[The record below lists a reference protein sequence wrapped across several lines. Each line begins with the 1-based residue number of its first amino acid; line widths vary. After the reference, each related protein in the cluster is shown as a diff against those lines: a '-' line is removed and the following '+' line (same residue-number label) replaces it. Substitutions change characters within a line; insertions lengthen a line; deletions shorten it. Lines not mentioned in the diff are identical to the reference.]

1 MHSEIDSIVLNAPV
15 ADVYAYCSRF
25 EELPRFITSLRD
37 VQKIDE
43 THFSFTSLLDGK
55 EQKTVLQIV
64 LRVPERRIAWQAI
77 SDNFPRGVV
86 LFEPLSDRTTE
97 ITVKL
102 RSSIEPATLA
112 KVTRDYLTN
121 FKRVVERDLNDVN
134 AESANN
140 GSLGVSRGPRSVK
153 IRFRRTAFGRKRTII
168 GQESLE
174 GQEIRTVDRLLFRLA
189 LAAYNLNQTAPGR
202 VCNGFCAAD
211 DVHLG
216 EDGFTVRLDGA
227 FTNKQS

>member
-1 MHSEIDSIVLNAPV
+1 MAQHYVLLTASASARELGFQMPLSDATKGRIPLSLKGEFLLPPLGDWKISPPLLCQELRRGLTLSRYMEPGAADITPAGRQPTRSKKETESAPLDAQSKIDSIVLNAPV

-43 THFSFTSLLDGK
+43 THFSFTSLLDSE
-55 EQKTVLQIV
+55 EQKTVLRIV

-121 FKRVVERDLNDVN
+121 FKRFVE
-134 AESANN
+134 AA
-140 GSLGVSRGPRSVK
+140 
-153 IRFRRTAFGRKRTII
+153 ATI
-168 GQESLE
+168 
-174 GQEIRTVDRLLFRLA
+174 
-189 LAAYNLNQTAPGR
+189 
-202 VCNGFCAAD
+202 
-211 DVHLG
+211 
-216 EDGFTVRLDGA
+216 
-227 FTNKQS
+227 

>member
-1 MHSEIDSIVLNAPV
+1 MEPGAADITPAGRQPTRSKKETESAPLDAQSKIDSIVLNAPV

-43 THFSFTSLLDGK
+43 THFSFTSLLDSE
-55 EQKTVLQIV
+55 EQKTVLRIV

-121 FKRVVERDLNDVN
+121 FKRFVE
-134 AESANN
+134 AA
-140 GSLGVSRGPRSVK
+140 
-153 IRFRRTAFGRKRTII
+153 ATI
-168 GQESLE
+168 
-174 GQEIRTVDRLLFRLA
+174 
-189 LAAYNLNQTAPGR
+189 
-202 VCNGFCAAD
+202 
-211 DVHLG
+211 
-216 EDGFTVRLDGA
+216 
-227 FTNKQS
+227 

>member
-1 MHSEIDSIVLNAPV
+1 MEPDAADITPAGRQPNRSKKEAESAPLDAQSKIDSIVLNAPV

-43 THFSFTSLLDGK
+43 THFSFTSLL
-55 EQKTVLQIV
+55 EQRTVLQIV

-86 LFEPLSDRTTE
+86 LFESLSDRTTE

-112 KVTRDYLTN
+112 KVTGEYLTN
-121 FKRVVERDLNDVN
+121 FKRFVE
-134 AESANN
+134 
-140 GSLGVSRGPRSVK
+140 
-153 IRFRRTAFGRKRTII
+153 
-168 GQESLE
+168 QEW
-174 GQEIRTVDRLLFRLA
+174 I
-189 LAAYNLNQTAPGR
+189 AP
-202 VCNGFCAAD
+202 
-211 DVHLG
+211 
-216 EDGFTVRLDGA
+216 
-227 FTNKQS
+227 